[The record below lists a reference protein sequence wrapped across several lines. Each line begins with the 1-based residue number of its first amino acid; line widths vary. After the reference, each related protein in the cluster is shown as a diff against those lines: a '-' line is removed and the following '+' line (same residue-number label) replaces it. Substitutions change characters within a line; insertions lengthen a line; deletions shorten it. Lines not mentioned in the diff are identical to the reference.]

1 MDGIL
6 LYDEAQDRYIV
17 QELIDHTITDDSRTI
32 DLHCGDS
39 IQIMVRMDEWKS
51 TRIEKDSES
60 EGWYF
65 VDVGSASLLRGHRVK
80 V

>member
-17 QELIDHTITDDSRTI
+17 QELIDHTITDGSRTI
-32 DLHCGDS
+32 DLHCGDP

-51 TRIEKDSES
+51 TRIEKNSEDD
-60 EGWYF
+60 GWYF
-65 VDVGSASLLRGHRVK
+65 VNVGRASFLRGRRVK